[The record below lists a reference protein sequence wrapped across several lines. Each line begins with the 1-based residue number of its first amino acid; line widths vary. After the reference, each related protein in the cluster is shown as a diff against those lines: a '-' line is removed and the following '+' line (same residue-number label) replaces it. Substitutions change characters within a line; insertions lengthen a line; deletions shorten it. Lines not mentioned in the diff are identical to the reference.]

1 MPYIRGQYH
10 FPSTPSPG
18 QIDARGA
25 AFIRL
30 QVSLWNVL
38 AFHHDRE
45 REREAHWQQRAKD
58 CAAELRRLLD
68 PYEASAAIGELGDK
82 PRLGLRV
89 SWPPA
94 KSGQRN
100 VVSNQ
105 NLKRRKASRFLA
117 GAGRSAR
124 SSSEGLYE
132 RTVAAIRLA
141 LEEAGIES
149 SRRMGGGAGV
159 RLQEATHDEQACR
172 ERFMLLR

>member
-25 AFIRL
+25 AFIHL

-68 PYEASAAIGELGDK
+68 PYEASAAIGE
-82 PRLGLRV
+82 
-89 SWPPA
+89 
-94 KSGQRN
+94 
-100 VVSNQ
+100 
-105 NLKRRKASRFLA
+105 
-117 GAGRSAR
+117 AGRQAKAR
-124 SSSEGLYE
+124 FTSE
-132 RTVAAIRLA
+132 LA
-141 LEEAGIES
+141 SGKEWRKGRGVELKFEA
-149 SRRMGGGAGV
+149 
-159 RLQEATHDEQACR
+159 QEGK
-172 ERFMLLR
+172 